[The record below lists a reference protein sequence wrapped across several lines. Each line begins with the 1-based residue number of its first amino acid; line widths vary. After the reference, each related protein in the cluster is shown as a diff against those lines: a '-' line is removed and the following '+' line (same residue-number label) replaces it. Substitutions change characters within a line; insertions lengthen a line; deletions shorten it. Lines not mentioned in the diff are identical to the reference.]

1 MDSEVKDYLIA
12 LLKVAREEKVEVD
25 ATKIQKI
32 FFLLEREKGVNLNLD
47 FKPWLFGPYS
57 KKLDKVLYGLIDKG
71 VIKVID
77 KGVIDDPFTGFVI
90 GHKRAYEL
98 NGDYE
103 VKIDK
108 DILDFFRQWVV
119 KDRKEI
125 VGYIYSKYEEFTDL
139 EKIRESVFGSK

>member
-1 MDSEVKDYLIA
+1 MDSGVEDYLIA
-12 LLKVAREEKVEVD
+12 LLKVAKEEKAEVN

-57 KKLDKVLYGLIDKG
+57 KKLDKVLYGLIDKE
-71 VIKVID
+71 VVKVID
-77 KGVIDDPFTGFVI
+77 KGAIDDPFTGLVI
-90 GHKRAYEL
+90 GHVRAYEL

-103 VKIDK
+103 VNIDK
-108 DILDFFRQWVV
+108 DVLDFFKQWVV

-125 VGYIYSKYEEFTDL
+125 LGYIYSKYEEFTDL
-139 EKIRESVFGSK
+139 EKIRENVLGHK

>member
-1 MDSEVKDYLIA
+1 MDSVENYLIA
-12 LLKVAREEKVEVD
+12 LFKVAKEEKTEVD

-32 FFLLEREKGVNLNLD
+32 FFLLEREKGINLNLD

-71 VIKVID
+71 VVKVVD
-77 KGVIDDPFTGFVI
+77 KGAIDDPFTGLVI
-90 GHKRAYEL
+90 GHKRTYEL

-103 VKIDK
+103 AKVDK
-108 DILDFFRQWVV
+108 HVLDFFKQWVV

-139 EKIRESVFGSK
+139 EKIRESVFGHK